1 MDPEE
6 ALAAVTR
13 NPAEIL
19 GMGDTL
25 GTLTPGKQADVAVF
39 DRHPFDV
46 SAQTTAVFIG
56 GQSI

>member
-1 MDPEE
+1 
-6 ALAAVTR
+6 
-13 NPAEIL
+13 
-19 GMGDTL
+19 MGDTL